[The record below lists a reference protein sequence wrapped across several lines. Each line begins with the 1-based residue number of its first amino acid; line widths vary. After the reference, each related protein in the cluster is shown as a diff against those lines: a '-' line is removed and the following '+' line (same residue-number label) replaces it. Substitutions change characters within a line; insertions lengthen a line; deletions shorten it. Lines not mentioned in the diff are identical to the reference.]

1 MSEDI
6 VKIINTLLMVVLAI
20 SIVVLTGFIAFY
32 RGKEAK

>member
-1 MSEDI
+1 MSEEI
-6 VKIINTLLMVVLAI
+6 LKTINTFLVIVLAI

>member
-1 MSEDI
+1 MTNLVE
-6 VKIINTLLMVVLAI
+6 TLNFLLALLLII